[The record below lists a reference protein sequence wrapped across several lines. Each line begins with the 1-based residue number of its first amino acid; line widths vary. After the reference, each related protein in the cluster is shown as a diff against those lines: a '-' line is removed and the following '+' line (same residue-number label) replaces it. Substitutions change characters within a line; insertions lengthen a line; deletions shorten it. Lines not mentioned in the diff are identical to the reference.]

1 MTNDQLIKGVD
12 LLKPDFS
19 ARSSEVFFLE
29 ENEVLKLYF
38 DKVDNDNVDIEYQN
52 TCSAFQ
58 KGCTPMECFGK
69 VNLNGRNGLIFKR
82 LKGCAL
88 TDMPGKNPLIIFK
101 AGKILAGLHNMVH
114 RQCTHELRDVRL
126 LAADTLNTSKALD
139 FLSPEDK
146 QRLTDYIM
154 ALPEADNILHLDF
167 HTDNILCDGENYQ
180 VIDWMTAARG
190 NPLVEV
196 SMMNFLHHDA
206 ELFPGSSK
214 LKIFLMNLVR
224 IYIYNSFIKEYEKLS
239 GLRREDSRRWDIVAY
254 VLRMG
259 IWDIAYE
266 HDDLKRKIEAFLKE
280 I

>member
-126 LAADTLNTSKALD
+126 LAADTLNTSKALE